1 MEFHNTSEKSVF
13 WEIHVFNEN
22 NYKERKLMNHMQH
35 QSTIPNTSRKNGKY
49 IYRYFCMLIL
59 AVVATSI
66 FLYFWLKFINRLGN
80 EDMLPPGSFSLRGIG
95 NIGMALGIFFVLYI
109 TIGTWLHAFTIGV
122 ERKANILA
130 AQVLTLFTTAFFEIF
145 VSCAVSGQFRYVF
158 EFLKMYSIMFVIQTI
173 ICCLV
178 CLPMIDIYRKVF
190 PPLRIIEIYGDYT
203 NNLVSK
209 INAIKYKYS
218 VVDRIS
224 CHEDE
229 KVIRER
235 IRAYDAVLLN
245 DLPAH
250 EENRCLK
257 ICFEAHRRVYF
268 VPKISD
274 ILVKNSEELNLIDAP
289 LFLNRNNGIGP
300 IQRFVKRFFDIFL
313 SLFTLIVFSPI
324 FIIVAAAIHLEDG
337 GPVFFKQ
344 ERVTIGEK
352 RFMILK
358 FRSMIVDAEKDG
370 RPHPAGEKDDRITKV
385 GRIIRACR
393 VDELPQLINI
403 LKGDM
408 SIVGPRPERWEHV
421 VKYSEDIPEFNFRHS
436 VKGGLTG
443 YAQVYGKY
451 NTTAL
456 DKLKLDLLY
465 ITNFSILLDLQIIFE
480 TVKILVQKESTEGF
494 TEDKQAEMH
503 DSVKNG

>member
-1 MEFHNTSEKSVF
+1 MSNLLSHSA
-13 WEIHVFNEN
+13 
-22 NYKERKLMNHMQH
+22 
-35 QSTIPNTSRKNGKY
+35 IPNTSRKNGKY
-49 IYRYFCMLIL
+49 IYRYFCTLVL
-59 AVVATSI
+59 AAIATAI
-66 FLYFWLKFINRLGN
+66 FLYNWLGFLNRLGQA
-80 EDMLPPGSFSLRGIG
+80 DMLSPGSHSLHGLG
-95 NIGMALGIFFVLYI
+95 NIGMSVGIYFILYL
-109 TIGTWLHAFTIGV
+109 TIGNWLHAFKIGV
-122 ERKANILA
+122 ERIANILA
-130 AQVLTLFTTAFFEIF
+130 AQVLTLFTAAFFEIF
-145 VSCAVSGQFRYVF
+145 ISCAVSGQFRFVF
-158 EFLKMYSIMFVIQTI
+158 EFLKIYFLMMTIQAV
-173 ICCLV
+173 ICCIV
-178 CLPMIDIYRKVF
+178 CLPMIDIYRKLF
-190 PPLRIIEIYGDYT
+190 PPLQIIEIYGDYS
-203 NNLVSK
+203 NDLVRK
-209 INAIKYKYS
+209 INGINYKYS
-218 VVDRIS
+218 VIDRIS

-229 KVIRER
+229 SVIKER
-235 IRAYDAVLLN
+235 IKGYDAVLLN

-250 EENRCLK
+250 EENRGLK
-257 ICFEAHRRVYF
+257 ICFEAGKRVYF

-274 ILVKNSEELNLIDAP
+274 ILIKNAEELNLIDAP
-289 LFLNRNNGIGP
+289 LFFNRNNGIGP
-300 IQRFVKRFFDIFL
+300 VQRFVKRAFDIIL
-313 SLFTLIVFSPI
+313 SLFSLIVLSPI
-324 FIIVAAAIHLEDG
+324 LLIVSAAIHLEDG
-337 GPVFFKQ
+337 GPVFFRQ
-344 ERVTIGEK
+344 ERVTIGGK

-421 VKYSEDIPEFNFRHS
+421 EKYSEDIPEFNFRHM

-494 TEDKQAEMH
+494 SQEKQTEMQN
-503 DSVKNG
+503 SVKN

>member
-1 MEFHNTSEKSVF
+1 MTSSSTHK
-13 WEIHVFNEN
+13 
-22 NYKERKLMNHMQH
+22 
-35 QSTIPNTSRKNGKY
+35 TIPKTSRKNGKY
-49 IYRYFCMLIL
+49 IYRYLCMMIL
-59 AVVATSI
+59 AVIATAV
-66 FLYFWLKFINRLGN
+66 FLYNWLGFINRIGR
-80 EDMLPPGSFSLRGIG
+80 DGMLESGSPSLHGLG
-95 NIGMALGIFFVLYI
+95 NIGMSVGIYLVLYLV
-109 TIGTWLHAFTIGV
+109 IGTWLHAFAIGV

-130 AQVLTLFTTAFFEIF
+130 AQVLTVFTTAFFEVFI
-145 VSCAVSGQFRYVF
+145 SCAVSGQFRFVF
-158 EFLKMYSIMFVIQTI
+158 EFLKMYLIMMLVQAIG
-173 ICCLV
+173 CCLV
-178 CLPMIDIYRKVF
+178 CIPMIDFYRKVF
-190 PPLRIIEIYGDYT
+190 PPLRIIEIFGDYT
-203 NNLVSK
+203 NDLVAK
-209 INAIKYKYS
+209 INAIECKYN

-229 KVIRER
+229 AVIRER
-235 IRAYDAVLLN
+235 IRDYDAVLLN

-250 EENRCLK
+250 EENRGLK
-257 ICFEAHRRVYF
+257 ICFETNKRVYF

-274 ILVKNSEELNLIDAP
+274 ILVKNTEELNLIDAP
-289 LFLNRNNGIGP
+289 LFFNRNNGIDP
-300 IQRFVKRFFDIFL
+300 VQRFVKRFFDIFL

-324 FIIVAAAIHLEDG
+324 FIIVAAAIHFEDG

-393 VDELPQLINI
+393 IDELPQLINI

-421 VKYSEDIPEFNFRHS
+421 EKYSEDIREFNFRHS
-436 VKGGLTG
+436 MKGGLTG

-503 DSVKNG
+503 DSVRDE